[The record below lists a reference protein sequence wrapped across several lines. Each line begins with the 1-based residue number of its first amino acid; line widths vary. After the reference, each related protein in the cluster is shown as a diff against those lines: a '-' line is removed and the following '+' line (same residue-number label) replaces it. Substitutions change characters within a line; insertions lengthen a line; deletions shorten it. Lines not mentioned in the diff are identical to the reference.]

1 MPKEMKEFAGLYYR
15 EGALDPKTMQLVALA
30 AMAAAGC
37 TSRVPGRFAAA
48 KQAGATDDELSE
60 TLMYAMRGRAR
71 AAWSTIKYVPDIE
84 DKNKEWKTV
93 FEREHTRERS

>member
-1 MPKEMKEFAGLYYR
+1 M
-15 EGALDPKTMQLVALA
+15 
-30 AMAAAGC
+30 
-37 TSRVPGRFAAA
+37 PGRFAAA

-93 FEREHTRERS
+93 FEREHTRER